1 MHLRASKFEISVH
14 SLLFQPEFY
23 LFDFDQRAG
32 LTRFLVIREHI
43 LEQAPFID
51 SRIEVMAQANFS
63 VPTAKLMS
71 LEGEHNIDR
80 PPVNYIFHHSFVCS
94 TLLARCMNQI
104 DAFFSLKE
112 PWILRRLA
120 DTKRAMPLAEDQ
132 WQELFQK
139 YNALLSRD
147 FSAGR
152 STVVKAT
159 NVANNLMVD
168 VIKFMPA
175 SRILYLWSD
184 LRSFLV
190 SNLKKTAETQ
200 QKMPLL
206 YKAFASDSDFRDRF
220 GQHADAS
227 DTSLLHVC
235 ALIWVANLYSLQ
247 RLMQM
252 YPDAP
257 MSTLEM
263 DALLTEPRISLQ
275 KTSELFGHAPSQEEL
290 DLMMHKDIL
299 QRNAKDP
306 RQQYGDAVRREE
318 AQKIDAANHAEI
330 DAVIEWIDPV
340 IEELKLFD
348 FMRSHAV

>member
-1 MHLRASKFEISVH
+1 MYLRASDFELSVH

-32 LTRFLVIREHI
+32 LTRFLVIREQM

-51 SRIEVMAQANFS
+51 IRVERMAQANFRVS
-63 VPTAKLMS
+63 TAELMS
-71 LEGEHNIDR
+71 LEGQHNINR

-94 TLLARCMNQI
+94 TLLARCLNQI

-120 DTKRAMPLAEDQ
+120 DTKRARPSAEAQ
-132 WQELFQK
+132 WREIFQK
-139 YNALLSRD
+139 YNALLSKD

-152 STVVKAT
+152 STLIKAT
-159 NVANNLMVD
+159 NVANNLIVD
-168 VIKFMPA
+168 VINFMPA

-200 QKMPLL
+200 QKMPQL
-206 YKAFASDSDFRDRF
+206 YNEFASDSDFRKRF
-220 GQHADAS
+220 SQFANVSG
-227 DTSLLHVC
+227 TSLLRVC
-235 ALIWVANLYSLQ
+235 ALIWIANLYSLQ
-247 RLMQM
+247 CVLGKH
-252 YPDAP
+252 PGAAV
-257 MSTLEM
+257 STLEM
-263 DALLTEPRISLQ
+263 DALLAEPLITLQ
-275 KTSELFGHAPSQEEL
+275 KTSEFFGHTPSQEEL
-290 DLMMHKDIL
+290 GLMTHKDVM

-306 RQQYGDAVRREE
+306 RQQYGDAIRREE

-330 DAVIEWIDPV
+330 DAVIEWINPV
-340 IEELKLFD
+340 IADLGLVE
-348 FMRSHAV
+348 FMRDHAV

>member
-51 SRIEVMAQANFS
+51 SRIEVMAQASFR
-63 VPTAKLMS
+63 VPTSKLMS
-71 LEGEHNIDR
+71 LEGKHNIDR

-120 DTKRAMPLAEDQ
+120 DTKRTMPLADAQ
-132 WQELFQK
+132 WQEIFQK

-147 FSAGR
+147 FSTGR

-159 NVANNLMVD
+159 NVASNLMVD

-206 YKAFASDSDFRDRF
+206 YKAFASDSDFGDRF
-220 GQHADAS
+220 SQHADES
-227 DTSLLHVC
+227 DASLLRVC

-247 RLMQM
+247 RLMQK
-252 YPDAP
+252 YPDAAVR
-257 MSTLEM
+257 TLAM
-263 DALLTEPRISLQ
+263 DALLTEPRLSLQ
-275 KTSELFGHAPSQEEL
+275 ETSKFFGHTPSQEEL
-290 DLMMHKDIL
+290 GLMMHKDIM

-306 RQQYGDAVRREE
+306 RQQYSDAIRREE